1 VICER
6 GSFLKPPSHSL
17 RLTRPGGVIGRL
29 DLWDADDSDPRALAR
44 LDEVLPTC
52 ALALENVCLR
62 HALAADRSND
72 DRERLLS
79 IIQSSSDIMLLTQ
92 ADGKILFV
100 NEAGRSALGFSDDSV
115 HDSARLFDLMKP
127 DDAERLRAEVV
138 PSLRNQQRWRGKIQL
153 QRLDDGRVIPAEITL
168 AHVSGWRGRDA
179 DCIAVICHDRS
190 RAESA
195 EQELRESEDHLRQSQ
210 KMEAIGRLAGGVAHD
225 FNNLLTAIIGYCD
238 LLLDELDPGHAG
250 REDAEEI
257 LKAADRAST
266 LTRQL
271 LAFSRRQV
279 LQPKVLDLN
288 ALIADL
294 DRMLQRLIGEDI
306 ELRPLFQ
313 TELAQVKADPGQLE
327 QVLMN
332 LVVNARDAMPRGG
345 QITLETD
352 IVEIDDRPGKADEA
366 IGPGSWVRLTVSD
379 TGAGMD
385 SDTLSRIFDPFF
397 TTKPLGEGTGLGL
410 ATVIGIISQSG
421 GQIRAAS
428 QPGHGATFTIHL
440 PRVEAEDPRL
450 DEAVN
455 SPDLRGTETILL
467 VEDADP
473 VRQLVERH
481 LRRHGYTVLEANSSE
496 TALLHSEQHP
506 DAIDLLL
513 TDVILPGMDGR
524 EISQRVH
531 ERRPDVR
538 TIYMSGFSDDSLS
551 KHGILSRDVVLI
563 EKPFATATLLAT
575 IRSVLDPP
583 TPPSS

>member
-1 VICER
+1 
-6 GSFLKPPSHSL
+6 
-17 RLTRPGGVIGRL
+17 
-29 DLWDADDSDPRALAR
+29 
-44 LDEVLPTC
+44 
-52 ALALENVCLR
+52 
-62 HALAADRSND
+62 
-72 DRERLLS
+72 
-79 IIQSSSDIMLLTQ
+79 
-92 ADGKILFV
+92 
-100 NEAGRSALGFSDDSV
+100 
-115 HDSARLFDLMKP
+115 
-127 DDAERLRAEVV
+127 
-138 PSLRNQQRWRGKIQL
+138 
-153 QRLDDGRVIPAEITL
+153 
-168 AHVSGWRGRDA
+168 
-179 DCIAVICHDRS
+179 
-190 RAESA
+190 
-195 EQELRESEDHLRQSQ
+195 
-210 KMEAIGRLAGGVAHD
+210 
-225 FNNLLTAIIGYCD
+225 
-238 LLLDELDPGHAG
+238 
-250 REDAEEI
+250 
-257 LKAADRAST
+257 
-266 LTRQL
+266 
-271 LAFSRRQV
+271 
-279 LQPKVLDLN
+279 
-288 ALIADL
+288 
-294 DRMLQRLIGEDI
+294 MLQRLIGEDI

-327 QVLMN
+327 QVLLN

-421 GQIRAAS
+421 GQIRAES

-440 PRVEAEDPRL
+440 PRVEAEEPRL
-450 DEAVN
+450 DETVN